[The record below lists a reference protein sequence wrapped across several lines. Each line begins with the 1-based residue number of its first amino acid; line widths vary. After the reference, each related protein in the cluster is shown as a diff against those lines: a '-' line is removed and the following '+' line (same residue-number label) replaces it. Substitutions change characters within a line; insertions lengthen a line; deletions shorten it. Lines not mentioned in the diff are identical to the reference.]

1 MPRSEFPHLGGVVSL
16 AEQGDFFIF
25 KTQRR
30 KDAKTQSEQQGL
42 QERLADEFFL
52 GPCVVLRSLA
62 RPCIGWQSPC
72 GTHSSQES
80 TEVIGEEREYW
91 VADPWGVESF

>member
-1 MPRSEFPHLGGVVSL
+1 VISL

-30 KDAKTQSEQQGL
+30 KDAKTQSEKQGL

-52 GPCVVLRSLA
+52 GPRVVLRSLA
-62 RPCIGWQSPC
+62 GL
-72 GTHSSQES
+72 
-80 TEVIGEEREYW
+80 
-91 VADPWGVESF
+91 A